1 MRRIE
6 DAMRR
11 NNRKARS
18 TTTASTDAMTRSWK
32 YGALYELADII
43 AGHRPVAVRA
53 ASSQRRA
60 TIV

>member
-1 MRRIE
+1 
-6 DAMRR
+6 MRR
-11 NNRKARS
+11 NNRKASS